1 MLDIGWPELLLVAVI
16 TVVVV
21 GPKELPRV
29 LRAVMFWVRRAQSLA
44 REFQSSMNDLAREA
58 DLDDIKKDINKVKK
72 DTLEPLKPENVDK
85 LVDPD
90 NSIAGMFT
98 GKAIRA
104 PIEDSGDTKGKI
116 ESASN
121 ESDEIDSEKPKE
133 QESTILDSSEG
144 NDLNQTK
151 KLSDENLAEI
161 NSENTN
167 DTTGIDDDKSVK
179 EPKLVPTKIGID
191 EVPIEIDHLPEST
204 TLESDKSSPDNENLK
219 QQV

>member
-58 DLDDIKKDINKVKK
+58 DLDDIKKDLNKVKK

-104 PIEDSGDTKGKI
+104 PIEDSKDTKGKI

-121 ESDEIDSEKPKE
+121 ESDKIDSEQPKE
-133 QESTILDSSEG
+133 QESKILDSSEG

-151 KLSDENLAEI
+151 KLSEENLAEI

-167 DTTGIDDDKSVK
+167 DTTSIADDKSVNA
-179 EPKLVPTKIGID
+179 PKLIPTKIGID
-191 EVPIEIDHLPEST
+191 EIPIEIDHLPEST

-219 QQV
+219 QRV